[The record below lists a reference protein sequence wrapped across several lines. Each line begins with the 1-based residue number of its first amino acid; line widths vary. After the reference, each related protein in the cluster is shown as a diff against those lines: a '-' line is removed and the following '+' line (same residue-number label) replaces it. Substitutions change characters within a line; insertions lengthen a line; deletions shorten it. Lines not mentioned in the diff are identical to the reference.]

1 MGSPHHL
8 ITGSRV
14 EGQPVFSASGEKLG
28 KIADLM
34 IDKATGATV
43 YALMAHDGFL
53 GVGEAYYP
61 LPWSKL
67 DYDPAK
73 QGFRVPL
80 SREQVQAGHHVAD
93 KEVEDEIE
101 WRERVHAY
109 YGAAPYWGM

>member
-1 MGSPHHL
+1 MGASHHL
-8 ITGSRV
+8 ITASRV
-14 EGQPVFSASGEKLG
+14 DGQPVFSTAGEKLG

-53 GVGEAYYP
+53 GIGEQYYP
-61 LPWSKL
+61 IPWSKL

-73 QGFRVPL
+73 QGFRVSL
-80 SREQVQAGHHVAD
+80 TRKQIEGGHHVAD

-101 WRERVHAY
+101 WREDVHAY
-109 YGAAPYWGM
+109 YGVEPYWSV

>member
-8 ITGSRV
+8 ITGSHV

-53 GVGEAYYP
+53 GVGEEYYP

-73 QGFRVPL
+73 HGFRVPL

-109 YGAAPYWGM
+109 YGAAPYWGT